1 MKKLLYAIIFL
12 SFNSIQA
19 QFSFPDLEYIK
30 ITSSNL
36 SGTFGYNKS
45 LEFQIV
51 NKNCSEIKDC
61 YDYED
66 PTILIGKF
74 ISEDNTVIEFHYTEA
89 PSDDPT
95 FIAVKDG
102 SVILEESGNTL
113 HLKGNTLYIE
123 GIGNS
128 YFNKKRKFKLIGNRY
143 EEVNQPFY
151 DISVKGALNFPI
163 VIYESENFSNKV
175 ASLPK
180 GYQIEIVLGKTGGE
194 YNDLETILIKSEFGL
209 LGWFNFKE
217 ISFGEQLIDGFYF
230 HGD

>member
-51 NKNCSEIKDC
+51 NKYCSEIKDC

-74 ISEDNTVIEFHYTEA
+74 TSEDNTVIEFHYTEA

-113 HLKGNTLYIE
+113 HLKGNILYIE

-151 DISVKGALNFPI
+151 DISVKGTLNFPI